1 MRRKVRDNLILDLV
15 ESALKADIIFNNKI
29 IEHVS
34 GTLTGGIL
42 SPLLSNIYLHEL
54 DQFMEEIMKE
64 YQGTSSLSY
73 PGSLHPPLLLRRGLL
88 LSPPLGG
95 IRELNRDL
103 GSYPPF
109 SF

>member
-1 MRRKVRDNLILDLV
+1 M

-34 GTLTGGIL
+34 GTPQGGIL

-73 PGSLHPPLLLRRGLL
+73 PYPRRLSSRGGLEGGSLHPQLRGPIQLRRGLE
-88 LSPPLGG
+88 GG
-95 IRELNRDL
+95 EGMKSDL